1 MSKKGFIRLVI
12 ALMMVVVMP
21 VTKVQAE
28 ELPYLCDFGLQ
39 GGIGYYIGDA
49 PKHKHLFINP
59 REVYGAQFRYKFNN
73 RWAVQVKGQFQRL
86 AIDTLAVGTPSRPDI
101 NNGMINIDAVGE
113 FNFFRY
119 GEKGYDSRIKPITP
133 YIFLGLGFAVY
144 GQNPYGPK
152 PDFSNFAIYL
162 PMGLGLKWR
171 FAPRWQLVAAWQHN
185 LYLGKDRGDGLEA
198 QPMFGNT
205 HDMNGNNFFNY
216 DLTGQLTVGIVFEFA
231 QQKGACKHC
240 SWE

>member
-1 MSKKGFIRLVI
+1 
-12 ALMMVVVMP
+12 
-21 VTKVQAE
+21 
-28 ELPYLCDFGLQ
+28 
-39 GGIGYYIGDA
+39 
-49 PKHKHLFINP
+49 
-59 REVYGAQFRYKFNN
+59 
-73 RWAVQVKGQFQRL
+73 
-86 AIDTLAVGTPSRPDI
+86 
-101 NNGMINIDAVGE
+101 
-113 FNFFRY
+113 
-119 GEKGYDSRIKPITP
+119 
-133 YIFLGLGFAVY
+133 
-144 GQNPYGPK
+144 
-152 PDFSNFAIYL
+152 
-162 PMGLGLKWR
+162 MGLGLKWR